1 MTAGEKRKFY
11 RNMEHQRSSRR
22 LAVLGLQ
29 FFALCAPVALVL
41 FAIVALVSI
50 FHGREVLAALHIHGH
65 SGVLLAAAPG
75 VFSVKA
81 RELREKRAQLW
92 TEAQEILKKDK
103 MTAEDR
109 QKFDAIMADVDA
121 FKADIDRL
129 EKSEAVDQDLRGT
142 ERPPEERINPNQGD
156 RKASVAEFR
165 NALRVHGKRALEH
178 MSVES
183 RTVVMEMRRQFFD
196 NVLKDYLAH
205 GEAGMSADN
214 RAILRGDNPE
224 FRDMGVGVNTLGG
237 FFVPQGFVYDVE
249 EALKYYGDMLNV
261 AEIMDTA
268 TGQPLPYPTDNDTT
282 VAGEMIGEGQQVSAQ
297 DVVIGHITF
306 GAYKFSTKMIKVSL
320 ELLQDSAFDLDSYL
334 KKKMATRLGRILNT
348 KFTVG
353 AGTTEPNGIITA
365 MVANNGAPAVGFT
378 GTGIPVIAQGSNAND
393 GSGSTGTNSIG
404 YADLV
409 NLEHSVDPLYRRGA
423 KFMFHDSTLRFI
435 KTLLDKFG
443 RPLWV
448 PGVTSN
454 APDTILD
461 YEFSINNDMDQIA
474 ASKNTVAFGQLNKYL
489 IRRVKELAVMRLSE
503 RFADYGQVAFLG
515 FARYDGNLLD
525 AGTRPVNYLQQ
536 HS

>member
-11 RNMEHQRSSRR
+11 RNMEYQRSSRR

-29 FFALCAPVALVL
+29 MFAICAPIALVL
-41 FAIVALVSI
+41 IAAIALVSA
-50 FHGREVLAALHIHGH
+50 FTHHDVLGALHLHGH
-65 SGVLLAAAPG
+65 GGVLTATVPG

-81 RELREKRAQLW
+81 RELREKRAAIW
-92 TEAQEILKKDK
+92 TQAQEILKKENL
-103 MTAEDR
+103 TAEDR
-109 QKFDAIMADVDA
+109 QKFDAHMAECDSL
-121 FKADIDRL
+121 KADIDRL
-129 EKSEAVDQDLRGT
+129 EKGDNVDHDLRT
-142 ERPPEERINPNQGD
+142 TVRPGESRIDPSQGD
-156 RKASVAEFR
+156 RKPSVTEFR
-165 NALRVHGKRALEH
+165 NALRVHGTRALEH
-178 MSVES
+178 VSAES
-183 RTVVMEMRRQFFD
+183 RKVVMEMRRQFFD

-205 GEAGMSADN
+205 GEAGMTPDN
-214 RAILRGDNPE
+214 RAILRGDNAE
-224 FRDMGVGVNTLGG
+224 FRDMGVGVNSLGG

-282 VAGEMIGEGQQVSAQ
+282 IAGELIGEGQQVTAQ
-297 DVVIGHITF
+297 DVTIGHITY
-306 GAYKFSTKMIKVSL
+306 GAFKFSTKMIKVSI

-334 KKKMATRLGRILNT
+334 RKKMAVRLGRILNT

-378 GTGIPVIAQGSNAND
+378 ATGVPVIAQGSNAND

-423 KFMFHDSTLRFI
+423 KFMFHDSTLRFL

-454 APDTILD
+454 SPDTILD
-461 YEFSINNDMDQIA
+461 YEYSINNDMDQIG

-489 IRRVKELAVMRLSE
+489 IRRVKELAVLRLSE

-525 AGTRPVNYLQQ
+525 AGTHPVNYLQQ